1 MKICLKT
8 SFVVVALLVFSILAF
23 DVDAATI
30 TSCTLDRTVYNRGEI
45 GYISVTVYNNKDDV
59 IRVFEATAAID
70 YFYADGTVYLQTF
83 FTNATLPI
91 EIAVGQSLTFYI
103 PFSLPTNI
111 ASGYTQF
118 FVRAKTALWDAGS
131 EEWYYSDYPT
141 AEPVLYVE
149 SPYKQQF
156 LQQEAVNEQL
166 DYQIGLLEERLQ
178 NLQTAYD
185 YMTLWVYVL
194 AGVMIAL
201 GAAMFL
207 LMRFIWKSR
216 GVPQVAPSSPP
227 PSEPKPA
234 PPPAPQPAPQ
244 PAQQPPPQ

>member
-1 MKICLKT
+1 MKTCLKT

-23 DVDAATI
+23 YVNAATI
-30 TSCTLDRTVYNRGEI
+30 TSCTLDRTVYNRGEL
-45 GYISVTVYNNKDDV
+45 GYISVTVYNNKDDT
-59 IRVFEATAAID
+59 IRVFEATAVID

-91 EIAVGQSLTFYI
+91 EIAMGQSETFYI

-118 FVRAKTALWDAGS
+118 FVRAKTALWNAAS

-156 LQQEAVNEQL
+156 LQQQTINEQL
-166 DYQIGLLEERLQ
+166 DYQIGQLQEQLQ
-178 NLQTAYD
+178 NLQVSSN

-201 GAAMFL
+201 GAAMVL
-207 LMRFIWKSR
+207 LMRFIWKSK
-216 GVPQVAPSSPP
+216 GVPQAGP
-227 PSEPKPA
+227 PSAPPSAPKPT
-234 PPPAPQPAPQ
+234 PQPAPQPAPQ
-244 PAQQPPPQ
+244 SAPQ